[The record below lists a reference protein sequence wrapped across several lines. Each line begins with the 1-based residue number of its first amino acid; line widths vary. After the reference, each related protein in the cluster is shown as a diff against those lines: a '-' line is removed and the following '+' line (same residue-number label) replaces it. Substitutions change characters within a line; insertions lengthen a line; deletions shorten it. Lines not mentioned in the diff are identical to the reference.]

1 MECSSVPYTNKS
13 LVFLWLTTLGL
24 FGLTASGAVTRSWLP
39 LLLLVGLAAPAV
51 ILRNQDPVAAI
62 ARSRT
67 RSRIASARDQSPSD
81 LGAIDVYRW
90 ENEGGTPAMDVSGGI
105 REPAHAARN
114 DSLRCHIEPTRRS
127 AEGKGPAFVVERY
140 KP

>member
-1 MECSSVPYTNKS
+1 MESSSVPYTNKS

-24 FGLTASGAVTRSWLP
+24 FGLTASGAVTHSWLP
-39 LLLLVGLAAPAV
+39 LMLLVALAAPAL

-67 RSRIASARDQSPSD
+67 RRKIASARDQSPSD

-90 ENEGGTPAMDVSGGI
+90 ENEGGAPPMDVSGGI
-105 REPAHAARN
+105 REPAHAARTARLK
-114 DSLRCHIEPTRRS
+114 S
-127 AEGKGPAFVVERY
+127 
-140 KP
+140 

>member
-1 MECSSVPYTNKS
+1 MPYTNKS

-39 LLLLVGLAAPAV
+39 LILLVALAAPAL

-67 RSRIASARDQSPSD
+67 RPRIASAGDQSSD
-81 LGAIDVYRW
+81 LGAIDVYQW
-90 ENEGGTPAMDVSGGI
+90 ENEGGAAAHGG
-105 REPAHAARN
+105 
-114 DSLRCHIEPTRRS
+114 D
-127 AEGKGPAFVVERY
+127 G
-140 KP
+140 